1 MTPNM
6 AARPPNPATSPPWR
20 DSDGRP
26 PCDVTVSATPQQGFS
41 LIEVLVALA
50 IVAVALAAVMR
61 ATGQMADTHG
71 QLRNRSLA
79 LVSAENTLAELR
91 ATHTYPA
98 LGSQRAP
105 CPQGTLALICEREVS
120 GTANNAF
127 RQVTVRVTQGADGAA
142 LAELRSLASAW
153 P

>member
-1 MTPNM
+1 MTPRLAMPTGNLGTM
-6 AARPPNPATSPPWR
+6 A
-20 DSDGRP
+20 
-26 PCDVTVSATPQQGFS
+26 QQGFS

-50 IVAVALAAVMR
+50 IVAVALAACMR
-61 ATGQMADTHG
+61 ATGQMADTHA

-79 LVSAENTLAELR
+79 LVSAENVLAELR
-91 ATHTYPA
+91 ATRTYPA

-105 CPQGTLALICEREVS
+105 CPQGALVLVCEREVS

-127 RQVTVRVTQGADGAA
+127 RQVTVRVTEGPDGPL

>member
-1 MTPNM
+1 MTPRLALPSGNLGAM
-6 AARPPNPATSPPWR
+6 A
-20 DSDGRP
+20 
-26 PCDVTVSATPQQGFS
+26 QQGFS

-50 IVAVALAAVMR
+50 IVAVALAACMR
-61 ATGQMADTHG
+61 ATGQMADTHA

-79 LVSAENTLAELR
+79 LVSAENVLAELR
-91 ATHTYPA
+91 ATRTYPA

-105 CPQGTLALICEREVS
+105 CPQGALALFCEREVS

-127 RQVTVRVTQGADGAA
+127 RQVTVRVTEGPDGPL